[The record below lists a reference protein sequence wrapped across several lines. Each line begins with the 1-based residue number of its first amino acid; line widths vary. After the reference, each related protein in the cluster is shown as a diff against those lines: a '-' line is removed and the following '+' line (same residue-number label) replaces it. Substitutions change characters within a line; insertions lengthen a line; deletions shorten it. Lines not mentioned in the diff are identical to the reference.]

1 MTDTPKETTM
11 IIVSVMYEKADR
23 FDEDYYLNSHM
34 PLVRDRWKAE
44 LSGTRV
50 LKGSPAPDGSAPPFI
65 IVAELSFAT
74 MGDVQQAMTGPH
86 AAEIFGDVANF
97 TDAKPKQ
104 MISEVIG

>member
-1 MTDTPKETTM
+1 MTDTHKETTM
-11 IIVSVMYEKADR
+11 IVVSVLYESADR
-23 FDEDYYLNSHM
+23 FDEDYYLDQHM
-34 PLVRDRWKAE
+34 PLVRERWKAE

-50 LKGSPAPDGSAPPFI
+50 LKGMPGPDGSPPPFI

-74 MGDVQQAMTGPH
+74 MGDVQQAMNGPH

-97 TDAKPKQ
+97 TDANPKQ

>member
-1 MTDTPKETTM
+1 MTETPKETTM
-11 IIVSVMYEKADR
+11 IIVSVMYEKAER

-44 LSGTRV
+44 LTGTRV
-50 LKGSPAPDGSAPPFI
+50 LKGTPAPDGTPPPFI
-65 IVAELSFAT
+65 IIAELSFAT
-74 MGDVQQAMTGPH
+74 MGDVQQAIGGAH
-86 AAEIFGDVANF
+86 AAEIFGDVPNF